1 MKLDFS
7 LDDLPEMIETSYD
20 PLPPG
25 WYQARVAAVEARPN
39 KANTGQ
45 YLAVRYDII
54 GPTHQGRVIYGNLNI
69 SNPSAKAEQIG
80 RQQLGQLMMAIG
92 LERISDTD
100 QLIGGTC
107 EIKLEIRPADGQ
119 YKASNDVKGW
129 KAFEA
134 RANGFSAQ
142 SLAAQSGAQS
152 AAQPPAQPGAATS
165 QALSGQTPPWKKRS

>member
-129 KAFEA
+129 KALEA
-134 RANGFSAQ
+134 RATSSSFA
-142 SLAAQSGAQS
+142 
-152 AAQPPAQPGAATS
+152 AAQPSAQPSAQPGAATS

>member
-1 MKLDFS
+1 
-7 LDDLPEMIETSYD
+7 
-20 PLPPG
+20 
-25 WYQARVAAVEARPN
+25 
-39 KANTGQ
+39 
-45 YLAVRYDII
+45 
-54 GPTHQGRVIYGNLNI
+54 VIYGNLNI

-129 KAFEA
+129 NALEA
-134 RANGFSAQ
+134 RASGFSAQ
-142 SLAAQSGAQS
+142 SSAAQSGAQS
-152 AAQPPAQPGAATS
+152 AAQPSAQPGAATS

>member
-1 MKLDFS
+1 
-7 LDDLPEMIETSYD
+7 
-20 PLPPG
+20 
-25 WYQARVAAVEARPN
+25 
-39 KANTGQ
+39 
-45 YLAVRYDII
+45 
-54 GPTHQGRVIYGNLNI
+54 VIYGNLNI

-129 KAFEA
+129 KALEA
-134 RANGFSAQ
+134 RATAFSPQ
-142 SLAAQSGAQS
+142 PSAQS
-152 AAQPPAQPGAATS
+152 AAQPSAQPGAATT

>member
-129 KAFEA
+129 KALEA
-134 RANGFSAQ
+134 RATAFSLQ
-142 SLAAQSGAQS
+142 PSAQS
-152 AAQPPAQPGAATS
+152 AAQPSAQPGAATS
-165 QALSGQTPPWKKRS
+165 QALSGQTPPWKKRP

>member
-7 LDDLPEMIETSYD
+7 LDELPEVFDTSYD

-80 RQQLGQLMMAIG
+80 RQQLGQLMMAIW
-92 LERISDTD
+92 LKRISDTD
-100 QLIGGTC
+100 ELIGGTC

-129 KAFEA
+129 KALEA
-134 RANGFSAQ
+134 RATAFSPQPSAQ
-142 SLAAQSGAQS
+142 SAAQPS
-152 AAQPPAQPGAATS
+152 AQPPAQPGAATS

>member
-7 LDDLPEMIETSYD
+7 LDDLLEALDTSYD

-119 YKASNDVKGW
+119 YKASNDVKAW
-129 KAFEA
+129 KALEA
-134 RANGFSAQ
+134 RATAFSPQ
-142 SLAAQSGAQS
+142 PSAAQSGAQPS
-152 AAQPPAQPGAATS
+152 AQPGAATS

>member
-7 LDDLPEMIETSYD
+7 LDDLPEALETSYD

-129 KAFEA
+129 KAFDA
-134 RANGFSAQ
+134 RATAFSPQ
-142 SLAAQSGAQS
+142 PSAQS
-152 AAQPPAQPGAATS
+152 AAQPSAQPGAATS